1 MYCQKKCKGKEL
13 FKEDVCS
20 MKVEDFS
27 LGAEGIINSMR
38 ALGRQKGMRSLNM
51 LRFEKNVLDFVI

>member
-38 ALGRQKGMRSLNM
+38 ALGR
-51 LRFEKNVLDFVI
+51 